1 MEEMGWEKGE
11 GHMGG
16 LKEHHQDMKGYDEKG
31 QGSLGIESGKGY
43 QGQQGF
49 LQVAQQQKEE

>member
-1 MEEMGWEKGE
+1 MGWEKGE

-31 QGSLGIESGKGY
+31 QGSLGIESGKGH
-43 QGQQGF
+43 QGQQEWF
-49 LQVAQQQKEE
+49 LQIHQQQK